1 MKQYLK
7 QVFDDKLFWGV
18 MLFFGLVILL
28 LALFVPVSEDIPF
41 EENSEMEYTDGWNTI
56 DMIPAEGVD
65 GEEADSI
72 FQIKGIYASE
82 ADFPKGLKIK
92 WANIQDSRVLVVFE
106 RYRDLNPAY
115 DRDYMAVYDVSGEWM
130 YGFEGILPYSSTKI
144 ALMPEC
150 EGIVFWE
157 WRTKQT
163 NRELFMVVNPDGNK
177 QMLVSEDIW
186 SDTPAYWK
194 SEYRVIHTKESKLV
208 VTHADTD
215 VQMVV
220 FDYSDVYPMRYPQSS
235 KIDEEQEMVLDGL
248 VPIFFMFVIIL
259 LLPWMMDNPNIP
271 KRGVKEVHGD
281 LRDRHS

>member
-41 EENSEMEYTDGWNTI
+41 EENSKVEYTDGWNTI

-65 GEEADSI
+65 REEADSI
-72 FQIKGIYASE
+72 FQIKRVYASE

-92 WANIQDSRVLVVFE
+92 WANIQDSRVLVIFE

-130 YGFEGILPYSSTKI
+130 YGFEGILTSASSRI
-144 ALMPEC
+144 ALMPER
-150 EGIVFWE
+150 EGILFWE
-157 WRTKQT
+157 WKKEHVG
-163 NRELFMVVNPDGNK
+163 RELFMVVNPDGNK

-194 SEYRVIHTKESKLV
+194 SVYKVIHTKESKLIV
-208 VTHADTD
+208 VHTGTAEQT
-215 VQMVV
+215 VV
-220 FDYSDVYPMRYPQSS
+220 FDYSEAYPTRYPHSS
-235 KIDEEQEMVLDGL
+235 KIDEEQEKLFTGL
-248 VPIFFMFVIIL
+248 IPIFFMIIVIL
-259 LLPWMMDNPNIP
+259 FLPWMMDNPNIP
-271 KRGVKEVHGD
+271 KRGIKELHGD
-281 LRDRHS
+281 LRDRH